1 MKKETI
7 LSKVKSIT
15 VWIFKW
21 VFIPLVVFLALVL
34 WWGSSLDTDKR
45 EDIPTSKETK
55 LVKLDTFMT
64 DITAPYEMRYKDA
77 KNDIA
82 RENIESEAVTAFKDA
97 WGDARY
103 QIESEKCGVLKISKT
118 KEGLVKLILEYRFK
132 KLISIIE
139 DSEISSFVI
148 GLEDG
153 IIFRDTVSVSGIMT
167 KGKITKANNMFTA
180 DLFITD
186 IKIVTKNISKKDK
199 KLSDSF
205 NQLITD
211 MNKAK

>member
-1 MKKETI
+1 MLISISWIPIHQNTKGNSMKKETI

-82 RENIESEAVTAFKDA
+82 RENIESEAVTAFK
-97 WGDARY
+97 G
-103 QIESEKCGVLKISKT
+103 CVG
-118 KEGLVKLILEYRFK
+118 
-132 KLISIIE
+132 
-139 DSEISSFVI
+139 
-148 GLEDG
+148 
-153 IIFRDTVSVSGIMT
+153 
-167 KGKITKANNMFTA
+167 
-180 DLFITD
+180 
-186 IKIVTKNISKKDK
+186 
-199 KLSDSF
+199 
-205 NQLITD
+205 
-211 MNKAK
+211 